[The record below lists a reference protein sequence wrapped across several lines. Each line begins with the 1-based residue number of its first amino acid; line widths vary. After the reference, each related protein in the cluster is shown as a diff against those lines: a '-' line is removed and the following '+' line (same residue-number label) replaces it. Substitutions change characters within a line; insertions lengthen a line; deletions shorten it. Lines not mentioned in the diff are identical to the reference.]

1 MNNLFAIE
9 RIKCIAAF
17 KNPPHKVFNI
27 AQIARICITRALS
40 LMKKNIPFGIARS
53 IEFRKSLNPSLQS
66 FDNWLEANKTKIPL
80 E

>member
-1 MNNLFAIE
+1 
-9 RIKCIAAF
+9 
-17 KNPPHKVFNI
+17 
-27 AQIARICITRALS
+27 
-40 LMKKNIPFGIARS
+40 MKKNIPFGIARS